1 MQTALTDEQLKDFD
15 VKDLYSPE
23 VIANP
28 YPYYVPLRGKPIQF
42 GLEDFPPGTMPGV
55 DKPVPAWV
63 VTTHKDVTHVCR
75 NHKIFSSRDKM
86 QEGSEASTLMLVND
100 DPPRH
105 SMLRA
110 IAQKAFTPKR
120 VEADVSPWMVST
132 VNRLLEDI
140 GTDEI
145 DFMTDLAPNLPAL
158 VMTKLIGTPEE
169 EYHLLRKWANAFMV
183 TGDFTI
189 EERRQC
195 NVDLWNYYSDKV
207 DERYEDIEKGKAAPD
222 DLMSA
227 FIRAES
233 EGNKLTKDEV
243 KRFCITLVVA
253 GAETT
258 GYLLGNLIDVL
269 LQEPSLF
276 RQVQDD
282 RSLVRPFIEE
292 SLRRDGPIQRLHREC
307 IEDTDIGG
315 VPIKAGDW
323 VAIFF
328 ASANRDPAVFE
339 RPDDFILKRKN
350 IGRHMT
356 FSHGIH
362 HCMGSGIARNEAE
375 KLLNGIFDRYAG
387 IAPGAAPGKRQ
398 TGGLLNYGLESLP
411 IRFMPK

>member
-1 MQTALTDEQLKDFD
+1 MQPQKPAKDFD
-15 VKDLYSPE
+15 VKNLYSPE

-28 YPYYVPLRGKPIQF
+28 YPYYEVLRDKPIQF
-42 GLEDFPPGTMPGV
+42 GLEDYPPGTMPGV
-55 DKPVPAWV
+55 DKPMPAWV
-63 VTTHKDVTHVCR
+63 VTTHADVTHVCR
-75 NHKIFSSRDKM
+75 NHKVFSSRDKM

-105 SMLRA
+105 TMLRA

-120 VEADVSPWMVST
+120 VEADISPWMKTAVDG
-132 VNRLLEDI
+132 LLADL
-140 GTDEI
+140 GTGEI
-145 DFMTDLAPNLPAL
+145 DFMTELAPNLPAL
-158 VMTKLIGTPEE
+158 VMTKLIGTPTE

-189 EERRQC
+189 QERRQC
-195 NVDLWNYYSDKV
+195 NIDLSNYYSDKV
-207 DERYEDIEKGKAAPD
+207 DERYADIEKGLSAPD
-222 DLMSA
+222 DLMTA

-233 EGNKLTKDEV
+233 EGHKLTKEEV

-258 GYLLGNLIDVL
+258 GYLLGNLMDVL
-269 LQEPSLF
+269 VNDPAMFTML
-276 RQVQDD
+276 QDD
-282 RSLVRPFIEE
+282 RTLIRPFIEE

-307 IEDTDIGG
+307 VEDTQING
-315 VPIKAGDW
+315 VPIQAGDW

-328 ASANRDPAVFE
+328 ASANRDPAVWE
-339 RPDDFILKRKN
+339 RPNDFILKRRN

-375 KLLNGIFDRYAG
+375 KLLNGIFDRYQRIDAG
-387 IAPGAAPGKRQ
+387 SAPGKRQ

-411 IRFMPK
+411 IQFVTT